1 MHYSPAQPSPARV
14 FLQAAGMVTHS
25 GISSKTMS
33 IQVSTAEEYM
43 PNFRSLWKLFLTP
56 NTKYSRKSIRKYLVV
71 VTEDN
76 NHS

>member
-14 FLQAAGMVTHS
+14 FLQASRMVTHS

-43 PNFRSLWKLFLTP
+43 PNFRSLVGAIFDSQYQIQQE
-56 NTKYSRKSIRKYLVV
+56 KYKEIPCSS
-71 VTEDN
+71 N
-76 NHS
+76 